1 MVYVGLFILLL
12 ICGVAWQ
19 KRKRADKVGA
29 GLQIFNADGK
39 VIFDSTYNT
48 TRMLGRGETNGT
60 NGSLIDDRLIGHSV
74 WVVITSHEIIPSDYL
89 GGVDSPVFTCNG
101 SKLAWEYG
109 SSYNSMKKNNRF
121 IYGVY

>member
-1 MVYVGLFILLL
+1 MVYLGLFILLL
-12 ICGVAWQ
+12 ICGIAWQ

-60 NGSLIDDRLIGHSV
+60 NGSLSDDRLIGRMV
-74 WVVITSHEIIPSDYL
+74 WVVITSHEILPPNYV
-89 GGVDSPVFTCNG
+89 GGVVSPVFTCNG
-101 SKLAWEYG
+101 SKLAWEYVN
-109 SSYNSMKKNNRF
+109 SYNLMKKNNRF

>member
-12 ICGVAWQ
+12 ICGIAWQ

-48 TRMLGRGETNGT
+48 TRMLGRGETNGA
-60 NGSLIDDRLIGHSV
+60 NGSVVDD
-74 WVVITSHEIIPSDYL
+74 
-89 GGVDSPVFTCNG
+89 
-101 SKLAWEYG
+101 
-109 SSYNSMKKNNRF
+109 
-121 IYGVY
+121 

>member
-1 MVYVGLFILLL
+1 MVYVMVFILLL

-19 KRKRADKVGA
+19 KRKRADKVDA

-48 TRMLGRGETNGT
+48 TRMLGRGETNGA
-60 NGSLIDDRLIGHSV
+60 NGSLSDDRLIGRSV
-74 WVVITSHEIIPSDYL
+74 WVVITSHEILPSDYL

-109 SSYNSMKKNNRF
+109 SSYNSMKKNNKF